1 MENKFRAEIDKIISS
16 KKRDDNI
23 FYFSSEEYN
32 NKIQKIKEL
41 KIGTLK
47 KTVTNNRLIRKYDV
61 VSIGGKEKL
70 IKPIVDNESDVLY
83 YVTVDELFEVIHT
96 AHLAVGHGGRN
107 RMMAVLK
114 TKYCNVTTE
123 AVMAYLGLC
132 SNCQV
137 KQSNPKRGLVTKPI
151 LHSAFNSRAQIDLI
165 DMQSQN
171 YNNYRYI
178 MNYQDHLTKFVI
190 LKPLKTKRAEEIA
203 LNLIDIYTIFGAPA
217 ILHSDNGREFVNS
230 IITNLNEMWGDVK
243 IVHGKPRHS
252 QTQGSIERANRDVEE
267 ILASWMADN
276 KSKDWP
282 MALKFVQFQKN
293 RALNSGIGRSPY
305 EAMFGCTAR
314 TGLASAGIPY
324 DEIEKLK
331 SEEDIEELF
340 NNSNHSDHINAVE
353 DDLVD
358 VGDLDN
364 EVNLE
369 TENELRNTKDIG
381 KRIEKIK
388 DQRQKSVVCL
398 EKQASKML
406 RLTNEKFS
414 KLDVGT
420 TVRVPIPDVDRARGS
435 PRNLLAVI
443 ISCEDDMYKL
453 CTEYGVLKHKY
464 TRAQI
469 SPCKEKFLELDEAM
483 KKIKD
488 REITLREAAGH
499 GIAGHQ
505 GFNRCNC
512 KTGCGTKKC
521 ACNAAEMLCSSK
533 CHGNQN
539 CTNK

>member
-1 MENKFRAEIDKIISS
+1 MENKFKAAIDKIVSS

-47 KTVTNNRLIRKYDV
+47 KTVTNNRLIRVIRKYAV

-70 IKPIVDNESDVLY
+70 IKPILDNESDVLY

-96 AHLAVGHGGRN
+96 THLAVGHGSRN

-114 TKYCNVTTE
+114 TKYCNVTME
-123 AVMAYLGLC
+123 AVMAYLSLC
-132 SNCQV
+132 NNCQV
-137 KQSNPKRGLVTKPI
+137 KQSNPKTGLVTKPI
-151 LHSAFNSRAQIDLI
+151 LHSAVNSRAQIDLI
-165 DMQSQN
+165 D
-171 YNNYRYI
+171 I
-178 MNYQDHLTKFVI
+178 
-190 LKPLKTKRAEEIA
+190 
-203 LNLIDIYTIFGAPA
+203 
-217 ILHSDNGREFVNS
+217 
-230 IITNLNEMWGDVK
+230 
-243 IVHGKPRHS
+243 
-252 QTQGSIERANRDVEE
+252 
-267 ILASWMADN
+267 
-276 KSKDWP
+276 
-282 MALKFVQFQKN
+282 
-293 RALNSGIGRSPY
+293 SPY
-305 EAMFGCTAR
+305 ETMFGCTVR
-314 TGLASAGIPY
+314 TGLASVGIPY

-340 NNSNHSDHINAVE
+340 NNSNHSDHSNAVE
-353 DDLVD
+353 DDLVN

-420 TVRVPIPDVDRARGS
+420 TVCVTIPDVDRARGS
-435 PRNLLAVI
+435 PRNFLAII

-453 CTEYGVLKHKY
+453 CMPILILCLFNLK
-464 TRAQI
+464 
-469 SPCKEKFLELDEAM
+469 
-483 KKIKD
+483 
-488 REITLREAAGH
+488 
-499 GIAGHQ
+499 
-505 GFNRCNC
+505 
-512 KTGCGTKKC
+512 
-521 ACNAAEMLCSSK
+521 
-533 CHGNQN
+533 
-539 CTNK
+539 